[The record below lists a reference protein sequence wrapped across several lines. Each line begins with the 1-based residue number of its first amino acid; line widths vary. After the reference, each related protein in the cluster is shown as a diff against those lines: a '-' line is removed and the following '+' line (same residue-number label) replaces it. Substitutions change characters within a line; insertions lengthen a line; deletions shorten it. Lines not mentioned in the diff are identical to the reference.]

1 MKKHIQGLIKNNYD
15 GGINVGWSDFI
26 DIMYD
31 IAQADGW
38 AMRHNKGLGGKRA
51 IIDDCNIR
59 MYFTDRECDLDEAE
73 MALLIKLDG
82 AGFFDDLD
90 SKKELE
96 GEFNLLTMLTGY
108 SEYTIDGYNIETCT
122 LGGHNLLDIL
132 RSHIGEYANIVI
144 ETPGW

>member
-1 MKKHIQGLIKNNYD
+1 MKKHIQGLIKTGWD
-15 GGINVGWSDFI
+15 GNIEVGWSDFI

-38 AMRHNKGLGGKRA
+38 AMRHNKGLGGRRA

-73 MALLIKLDG
+73 IALLTKLDG
-82 AGFFDDLD
+82 AGFFDDLG
-90 SKKELE
+90 SREEFE
-96 GEFNLLTMLTGY
+96 GEFNLLTKLTGY
-108 SEYTIDGYNIETCT
+108 SEYTITGCNVETCT

-132 RSHIGEYANIVI
+132 GSHIGEYANIVI

>member
-1 MKKHIQGLIKNNYD
+1 MKKHIQGQIKTGWD
-15 GGINVGWSDFI
+15 GNIEVGWSDFI

-38 AMRHNKGLGGKRA
+38 AMRHNKGLGGKKA

-108 SEYTIDGYNIETCT
+108 SEYTITGCNVETCT

-132 RSHIGEYANIVI
+132 GSHIGEYVNIVI

>member
-1 MKKHIQGLIKNNYD
+1 MKKHIQGLIKKNYD

-31 IAQADGW
+31 IAQSDGW
-38 AMRHNKGLGGKRA
+38 AMRHNKRLGGKRA

-82 AGFFDDLD
+82 AGFFNDLD
-90 SKKELE
+90 SKEELE

-108 SEYTIDGYNIETCT
+108 SEYTIDGYNVETCT

-132 RSHIGEYANIVI
+132 RNHIGEYANIVI